1 MTQNSTTTIISS
13 DFTTNTYIMC
23 KLINGYT
30 NDCINI
36 PKKIKVLKYVGDLNG
51 TVYNIDA
58 QEVEMVIGEYNLMT
72 GTPVVGLTYCVLDD
86 EEVLDDDD
94 GTYDID
100 YGSSGDEWEVFK
112 FNC

>member
-30 NDCINI
+30 NDFVTI

-58 QEVEMVIGEYNLMT
+58 QEVKMVIGEYNLMT
-72 GTPVVGLTYCVLDD
+72 GTPVVGLTTCVLD
-86 EEVLDDDD
+86 EEEELEGDNL
-94 GTYDID
+94 YDIE
-100 YGSSGDEWEVFK
+100 YGSSGDEWEVYK
-112 FNC
+112 FDC